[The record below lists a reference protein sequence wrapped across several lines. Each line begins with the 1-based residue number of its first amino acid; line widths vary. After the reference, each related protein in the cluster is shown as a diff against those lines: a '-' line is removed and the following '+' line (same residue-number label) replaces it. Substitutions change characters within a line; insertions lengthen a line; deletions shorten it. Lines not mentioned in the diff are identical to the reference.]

1 LIAYGLIKPPKSY
14 KVEKRLLYLY
24 QEMNHQLEK
33 FKPEA
38 FAIEDSFYSKNV
50 KSAIRLGQ
58 ARAALMLSAAKFD
71 IDIYEYAPR
80 KVKQSICGSGAA
92 TKEQVKFM
100 VYNILQLKN
109 GPKELD
115 ITDSMAVGLCFIN
128 NLRNL

>member
-1 LIAYGLIKPPKSY
+1 
-14 KVEKRLLYLY
+14 
-24 QEMNHQLEK
+24 MNHQLEK